1 MSTTFKADLSAQVK
15 TYWAPL
21 FTRRLRESLLL
32 GSLVNKEYEGAIT
45 KEGDTVKV
53 SQTVDPTGEL
63 RTVGVDADSF
73 SSEKVSASQVT
84 ITANKRAVAA
94 LEFADEVE
102 LQTQIDRQAV
112 QDGMIFAIQ
121 KQINN
126 YLYSLVSPSTSSP
139 DHDLA
144 GNATMSLTVLGSIRK
159 LAAEAKWPQMPGWYG
174 LWSPSYWIDMLTAT
188 SLSSRDFVEDTPVVN
203 GQKARSILGINHL
216 EDNSR
221 TGTYGLV
228 FHPDF
233 LHLVTQTSVDVKI
246 SDLHSQ
252 KKFGV
257 LMSVDIIFG
266 AGLGIDGAKKHIK
279 VYNT

>member
-1 MSTTFKADLSAQVK
+1 MSTTFKADLSNQVK

-32 GSLVNKEYEGAIT
+32 GALVNKDYDGSIT
-45 KEGDTVKV
+45 KEGDNVKV

-63 RTVGVDADSF
+63 RTIGVDGDSF
-73 SSEKVSASQVT
+73 SSEKASASQVT
-84 ITANKRAVAA
+84 ITANKRAVAS

-102 LQTQIDRQAV
+102 LQTQIDRNSV
-112 QDGMIFAIQ
+112 QDGMIFAMQ

-126 YLYSLVSPSTSSP
+126 YLYSLVNPSTSAP
-139 DHDLA
+139 DHLIA
-144 GNATMSLTVLGSIRK
+144 SVSAVSLGALGDYRQ
-159 LAAEAKWPQMPGWYG
+159 LAAEAKWPMEGGWYA
-174 LWSPSYWIDMLTAT
+174 LWSPQYWNDILTDT
-188 SLSSRDFVEDTPVVN
+188 SLASRDFTGDSPVVN
-203 GQKARSILGINHL
+203 GQKSRRIMGFDMF

-221 TGTYGLV
+221 SGYYGLL

-233 LHLVTQTSVDVKI
+233 LHLVMQTSVSVKI

-257 LMSVDIIFG
+257 LMSVDVIFG
-266 AGLGIDGAKKHIK
+266 AGLGISGANKHIK
-279 VYNT
+279 IYNT